1 MAINVPIISQ
11 FNSKGIDDAK
21 KKFKELETPGQKAGF
36 ALKKAFV
43 PATAALGGLVA
54 MGVNFTKVAM
64 EDQKSAEMLAG
75 QLRRTTGAT
84 DDQVS
89 SVEKYIAKTELAAA
103 VADTEL
109 RPAFGKLV
117 TATRDVDE
125 AQKLMNL
132 ALDISAATGK
142 PLEGVTDALSKAYA
156 GNSSA
161 LQKLDPS
168 LRDVIKSGA
177 NFHEIGEDLA
187 NTFGGA
193 AAEAAGTAEGQF
205 KVFALQI
212 DNAKESIGMLI
223 LPIVMQLLPH
233 LLSLADFLANN
244 TTLFAV
250 IGGVIGVVAG
260 AIVVLNIAMKAYLAV
275 QKLVTIAVGLFNAI
289 MNMNPIMLVVL
300 AVMALIAI
308 FILLQKRFDIVG
320 KAMNVMRDIFTKA
333 KDIVLGAWESVSDF
347 FKRVPS
353 MLKDLGT
360 AVFNALTAPYRKA
373 FNLISELWNK
383 TIGGFS
389 ISIPSWVPIIGGK
402 SFGFPQMPTIPALAE
417 GGIVTRPTLAL
428 VGEAGPEAVI
438 PLNRAMGGGMG
449 VTVIVEGSVISEGDL
464 IEKVRQGLVESQRG
478 GRRLIA

>member
-54 MGVNFTKVAM
+54 AGVNFTKVAM
-64 EDQKSAEMLAG
+64 EDQKSAELLAG

-89 SVEKYIAKTELAAA
+89 SVEAYIAKTELAAA

-117 TATRDVDE
+117 TATKDVDE
-125 AQKLMNL
+125 AQRLMTM

-142 PLEGVTDALSKAYA
+142 PLEGVTDALSKAYG
-156 GNSSA
+156 GNMTA

-177 NFHEIGEDLA
+177 DFDTVGASLTD
-187 NTFGGA
+187 TFGGA
-193 AAEAAGTAEGQF
+193 AAEAAATAEGQF

-244 TTLFAV
+244 TTLFAI

-260 AIVVLNIAMKAYLAV
+260 AIVVLNIAMKAYLAI
-275 QKLVTIAVGLFNAI
+275 QKLVTAAVGLFNAI

-308 FILLQKRFDIVG
+308 FIVLQKRFDIVG
-320 KAMNVMRDIFTKA
+320 KAMNFMSDIFTKA
-333 KDIVLGAWESVSDF
+333 KDKVLIAWEGVKTF
-347 FKRVPS
+347 FRKVPGF
-353 MLKDLGT
+353 LKDMGKL
-360 AVFNALTAPYRKA
+360 VINAITYPYRTA
-373 FNLISELWNK
+373 FNTVAKLWNS
-383 TIGGFS
+383 TIGKFS
-389 ISIPSWVPIIGGK
+389 VKIPSWVPVIGGK
-402 SFGFPQMPTIPALAE
+402 GFDFPQMPEIPALAE
-417 GGIVTRPTLAL
+417 GGIVKRPTLAL

-438 PLNRAMGGGMG
+438 PLNRAMGGGMAGNTINITVTSANPDTVVQAIRDYTRRNGPLSG
-449 VTVIVEGSVISEGDL
+449 V
-464 IEKVRQGLVESQRG
+464 
-478 GRRLIA
+478 A

>member
-54 MGVNFTKVAM
+54 AGVNFTKVAM
-64 EDQKSAEMLAG
+64 EDQKSAELLAG

-89 SVEKYIAKTELAAA
+89 SVEAYIAKTELAAA

-117 TATRDVDE
+117 TATKDVDE
-125 AQKLMNL
+125 AQRLMTM

-142 PLEGVTDALSKAYA
+142 PLEGVTDALSKAYG
-156 GNSSA
+156 GNMTA

-177 NFHEIGEDLA
+177 DFDTVGASLTD
-187 NTFGGA
+187 TFGGA
-193 AAEAAGTAEGQF
+193 AAEAAATAEGQF

-244 TTLFAV
+244 TTLFAI

-260 AIVVLNIAMKAYLAV
+260 AIVVLNIAMKAYLAI
-275 QKLVTIAVGLFNAI
+275 QKLVTAAVGLFNAI

-308 FILLQKRFDIVG
+308 FIVLQKRFDIVG
-320 KAMNVMRDIFTKA
+320 KAMNFMSDIFTKA
-333 KDIVLGAWESVSDF
+333 KDKVLIAWEGVKTF
-347 FKRVPS
+347 FRKVPGF
-353 MLKDLGT
+353 LKDMGKL
-360 AVFNALTAPYRKA
+360 VINAITYPYRTA
-373 FNLISELWNK
+373 FNTVANC
-383 TIGGFS
+383 G
-389 ISIPSWVPIIGGK
+389 
-402 SFGFPQMPTIPALAE
+402 
-417 GGIVTRPTLAL
+417 TRPSASS
-428 VGEAGPEAVI
+428 A
-438 PLNRAMGGGMG
+438 
-449 VTVIVEGSVISEGDL
+449 
-464 IEKVRQGLVESQRG
+464 
-478 GRRLIA
+478 

>member
-43 PATAALGGLVA
+43 PALAAVGGLVA
-54 MGVNFTKVAM
+54 AGTSFVKVAM
-64 EDQKSAEMLAG
+64 EDQKSSEMLAG

-89 SVEKYIAKTELAAA
+89 SVEAYIAKTELAAA

-117 TATRDVDE
+117 TATKDVEE
-125 AQKLMNL
+125 AQDLMTM

-142 PLEGVTDALSKAYA
+142 PLESVTDALSKAYG
-156 GNSSA
+156 GNMTA
-161 LQKLDPS
+161 LEKLDPS

-177 NFHEIGEDLA
+177 DFDTVGGSLTD
-187 NTFGGA
+187 TFGGA
-193 AAEAAGTAEGQF
+193 ASEAAATAEGQF
-205 KVFALQI
+205 KVFGLQI
-212 DNAKESIGMLI
+212 DNAKESIGKLI
-223 LPIVMQLLPH
+223 LPIITALIPH
-233 LLSLADFLANN
+233 LLTVADFLAEN
-244 TTLFAV
+244 TTLFAI

-260 AIVVLNIAMKAYLAV
+260 AVVLLNFAMTAYLAI
-275 QKLVTIAVGLFNAI
+275 QKLVTAAVGLFNAI

-308 FILLQKRFDIVG
+308 FILLQRRFDFVG
-320 KAMNVMRDIFTKA
+320 KAMEVLSSIFTTA
-333 KDIVLGAWESVSDF
+333 KDLIMRAWGAVSRF
-347 FKRVPS
+347 FTRLPG
-353 MLKDLGT
+353 MFRRIGT
-360 AVFNALTAPYRKA
+360 SVFNALTAPYRKA
-373 FNLISELWNK
+373 FNLISRLWNS
-383 TIGGFS
+383 TIGSFS
-389 ISIPSWVPIIGGK
+389 ISIPSWVPVVGGK
-402 SFGFPQMPTIPALAE
+402 SFSFPQMPTIPALAD

-464 IEKVRQGLVESQRG
+464 IERVRQGLVESQRG

>member
-11 FNSKGIDDAK
+11 FSSKGIDDAK

-54 MGVNFTKVAM
+54 AGVNFTKVAM
-64 EDQKSAEMLAG
+64 EDQKSAELLAG

-89 SVEKYIAKTELAAA
+89 SVEAYIAKTELAAA

-117 TATRDVDE
+117 TATKDVDE
-125 AQKLMNL
+125 AQRLMTM

-142 PLEGVTDALSKAYA
+142 PLEGVTDALSKAYG
-156 GNSSA
+156 GNMTA

-177 NFHEIGEDLA
+177 DFDTVGVSLA
-187 NTFGGA
+187 DTFGGA

-205 KVFALQI
+205 KVFSLQI

-233 LLSLADFLANN
+233 LISLANFLAEN
-244 TTLFAV
+244 TTLLAI

-260 AIVVLNIAMKAYLAV
+260 AVVVLNIAMKAYLAI
-275 QKLVTIAVGLFNAI
+275 QKLVTAAVGLFNAI

-308 FILLQKRFDIVG
+308 FILLQRRFNIVG
-320 KAMNVMRDIFTKA
+320 RAMEVLSSIFTTA
-333 KDIVLGAWESVSDF
+333 KDLIMRAWGAVSRF
-347 FKRVPS
+347 FSGLPGMFRRI
-353 MLKDLGT
+353 GT
-360 AVFNALTAPYRKA
+360 AVFNTLTAPYRKA
-373 FNLISELWNK
+373 FNLISKLWNS
-383 TIGGFS
+383 TIGSFS
-389 ISIPSWVPIIGGK
+389 VSIPSWVPIIGGK
-402 SFGFPQMPTIPALAE
+402 GFSFPQMPTIPALAD

-464 IEKVRQGLVESQRG
+464 IERVRQGLVESQRG

>member
-54 MGVNFTKVAM
+54 AGVNFTKVAM
-64 EDQKSAEMLAG
+64 EDQKSAELLAG

-244 TTLFAV
+244 TTLFASS
-250 IGGVIGVVAG
+250 
-260 AIVVLNIAMKAYLAV
+260 AV
-275 QKLVTIAVGLFNAI
+275 
-289 MNMNPIMLVVL
+289 
-300 AVMALIAI
+300 
-308 FILLQKRFDIVG
+308 
-320 KAMNVMRDIFTKA
+320 
-333 KDIVLGAWESVSDF
+333 
-347 FKRVPS
+347 
-353 MLKDLGT
+353 
-360 AVFNALTAPYRKA
+360 
-373 FNLISELWNK
+373 
-383 TIGGFS
+383 
-389 ISIPSWVPIIGGK
+389 
-402 SFGFPQMPTIPALAE
+402 
-417 GGIVTRPTLAL
+417 
-428 VGEAGPEAVI
+428 
-438 PLNRAMGGGMG
+438 
-449 VTVIVEGSVISEGDL
+449 
-464 IEKVRQGLVESQRG
+464 
-478 GRRLIA
+478 